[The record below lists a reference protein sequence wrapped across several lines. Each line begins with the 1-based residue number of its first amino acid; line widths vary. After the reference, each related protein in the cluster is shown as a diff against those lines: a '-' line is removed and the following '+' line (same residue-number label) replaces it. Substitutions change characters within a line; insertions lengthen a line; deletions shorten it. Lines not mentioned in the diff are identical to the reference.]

1 MIGVFWTEM
10 GFIRYPLAIAAVA
23 LALQTALAIWRLRG
37 PGEADP
43 AGLGRDTILVWGLL
57 AATVGG
63 IGTLIGIAQMS
74 RALAQASAVSP
85 TLIWGGLRVTM
96 TSTVAG
102 LILLAISAMA
112 WLAIDYVRA
121 RRTPTAG

>member
-74 RALAQASAVSP
+74 RAIAQAGAVSP
-85 TLIWGGLRVTM
+85 GLVWGGLRLTM

-112 WLAIDYVRA
+112 WLAIDYLRA
-121 RRTPTAG
+121 RRTRTAG